1 MATVPG
7 QTSKCA
13 NPKTA
18 IPKHYGNTCTIWI
31 LPGIMVKPGLLVKY
45 ANTETRVTPSIS
57 SKKYKIKQQK

>member
-18 IPKHYGNTCTIWI
+18 IPKHYGNT
-31 LPGIMVKPGLLVKY
+31 LPGIMVKPGLSVKY
-45 ANTETRVTPSIS
+45 ADTETRVTHSIS